1 MMVRFF
7 LGPRDS
13 QAARSLFVSG
23 FPVYRQCA
31 VYDTD
36 GLASYVGAL
45 PLTHHKISVKGSGQ
59 THSIEKFNFT
69 LRQRISP
76 LVRKTL
82 SFAENLRN
90 LRARVLNFI
99 NHYTQQIT

>member
-1 MMVRFF
+1 MMVGFF
-7 LGPRDS
+7 LGPGDS

-23 FPVYRQCA
+23 LPVYRQCA

-59 THSIEKFNFT
+59 THSIERVNLT

-82 SFAENLRN
+82 SFAKNLRN
-90 LRARVLNFI
+90 LHGRVLNFI
-99 NHYTQQIT
+99 YHHNQQIT